1 MSFASIRC
9 YFAKLFCFAV
19 FLFTAISVY
28 AENTLFESDDPEKLP
43 FSVSVSEIQQRI
55 NLDPSADGIIMSIDY
70 DGNALNVDIKKI
82 PGDTSIA
89 AVLRVVMM
97 IGRLVEQD
105 YDEMHFVDDE
115 DVIFIIEG
123 SEIKEIGR
131 QFVWGE
137 QGKGQNPIH
146 LTRLFADSL
155 RTPDG
160 NRVSPPMTGSL
171 LGDTRNAME
180 TINQRFHPEWTL
192 RSLDI
197 E

>member
-1 MSFASIRC
+1 MKFFSAKS
-9 YFAKLFCFAV
+9 YSAKLCCFAI
-19 FLFTAISVY
+19 FLFVTISVHGSD
-28 AENTLFESDDPEKLP
+28 AIFESDDPEKLP
-43 FSVSVSEIQQRI
+43 FSVPVSQIQQRI
-55 NLDPSADGIIMSIDY
+55 NLAPSADGIVMSIDY
-70 DGNALNVDIKKI
+70 NGNVLNLDIKKI

-105 YDEMHFVDDE
+105 YDEMRFVDDE
-115 DVIFIIEG
+115 DVIFTIRG